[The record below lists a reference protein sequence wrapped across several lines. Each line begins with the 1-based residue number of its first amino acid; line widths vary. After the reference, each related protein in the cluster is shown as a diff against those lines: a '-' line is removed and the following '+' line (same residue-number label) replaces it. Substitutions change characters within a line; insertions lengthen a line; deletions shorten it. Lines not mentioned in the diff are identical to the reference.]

1 MSTSTRVGRIVTFTA
16 KPGRGEQLAIVMLQ
30 IAEALRG
37 SMGCELYAVTRECGA
52 ADRVR
57 VVEVWTDLSSADA
70 ALATAVATHPD
81 IDLND
86 LLELLVEPP
95 EQLDLDP
102 LGGVG
107 I

>member
-1 MSTSTRVGRIVTFTA
+1 MTFTA
-16 KPGRGEQLAIVMLQ
+16 KPGQGEQLASVMLQ
-30 IAEALRG
+30 IAEALHG
-37 SMGCELYAVTRECGA
+37 SMGCEIYAVTRESA
-52 ADRVR
+52 QPDTVR
-57 VVEVWTDLSSADA
+57 VFEVWADLESADA

-86 LLELLVEPP
+86 LLGLLVEPP

-107 I
+107 V

>member
-1 MSTSTRVGRIVTFTA
+1 MTFTA
-16 KPGRGEQLAIVMLQ
+16 KSGRGDELATVMLQ

-37 SMGCELYAVTRECGA
+37 SMGCELYAVTRECDA
-52 ADRVR
+52 LDRVR
-57 VVEVWTDLSSADA
+57 VVEVWTDLESADA

-86 LLELLVEPP
+86 LLELLLEPP
-95 EQLDLDP
+95 KKLDVDP